1 MISLQKG
8 ASGPDVIALQQLLL
22 KAGCDPQGEDG
33 DFGDDTDAAVRR
45 FQTIHDLVI
54 DGIVAWPA
62 GETADALHLAAG
74 EAPPVIP
81 LLTAP
86 SVPDDAVTL
95 ATNFE
100 GFSSTP
106 YQDSGGVWTIG
117 YGSTRDAIGAPVTA
131 QTPPVSRT
139 LGLSLMRRDL
149 TSAAT
154 VIAKDVRV
162 PLTGDE
168 TAALESFIYNVGA
181 GNFQGST
188 MLRLLNAGQYEAAA
202 AQFDAWDHAGGQVL
216 AGLLRRR
223 EAERAEFLK
232 S

>member
-54 DGIVAWPA
+54 DGIVAWPS
-62 GETADALHLAAG
+62 GETADALHLVAG
-74 EAPPVIP
+74 EAPPVA
-81 LLTAP
+81 AP
-86 SVPDDAVTL
+86 AVSGVPDDAVAL

-202 AQFDAWDHAGGQVL
+202 TQFDAWDHAGGQVL